1 MPLHVQGLGTEQPNP
16 RREPLWLI
24 ELDLVDDLDIK
35 NKKSERPTIDW
46 PVVSVEPSPL
56 HLAYI
61 PDSHLGYLSNNLDRL
76 FGSRKV
82 WDRHLSCFFLLPH
95 I

>member
-35 NKKSERPTIDW
+35 NKNPNVQRST
-46 PVVSVEPSPL
+46 
-56 HLAYI
+56 
-61 PDSHLGYLSNNLDRL
+61 G
-76 FGSRKV
+76 
-82 WDRHLSCFFLLPH
+82 LSCLSSLRLSTWPTSPTV
-95 I
+95 ILVI